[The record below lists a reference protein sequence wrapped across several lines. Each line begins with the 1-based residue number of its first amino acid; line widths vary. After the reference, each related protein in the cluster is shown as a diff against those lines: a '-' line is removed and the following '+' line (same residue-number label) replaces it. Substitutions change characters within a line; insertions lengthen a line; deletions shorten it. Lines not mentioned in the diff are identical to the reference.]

1 MQNQSLHNQEQFG
14 YNTPNIT
21 KDNTIKAF
29 EKFNLHPQILKAV
42 AHEKYENA
50 TAIQN
55 KVIPAAMKGMDI
67 LGASKSGTGKTAA
80 YVLPLLNKLQK
91 LVKKDEK
98 VVRALIIVP
107 TIELADQV
115 SRTIVSFTRYLDIQT
130 VKIQGGSKKTD
141 QLHQLKQG
149 VDIVVATPG
158 RLQDFIHD
166 KKINLEYVN
175 TVILDEADT
184 MLELG
189 FLGEIKS
196 ILKNCTQPKQMMCF
210 SATISQNIKKLA
222 KEFLR
227 DPAIVEVSNRRD
239 VVNFIK
245 HRAYKVDKKRKAEL
259 ATKLVKDMG
268 IEQVLIFVNKKE
280 TANKLFEY
288 FKTKEIWTTL
298 IHGDINR
305 GGRARALTLF
315 KSGKSQVLIATDI
328 AARGIDIP
336 QLPLVINYDLP
347 EETDSFTHRVGRTG
361 RANHKGQVITLLTIN
376 DYNAFT
382 TIEKH
387 LKLNVKR
394 EIMEGFEITDKQPRQ
409 ARPRKKSLSEKKGK
423 IDYDKR
429 RKYTY
434 AAQKKK
440 REEKKGLKKK

>member
-1 MQNQSLHNQEQFG
+1 
-14 YNTPNIT
+14 
-21 KDNTIKAF
+21 
-29 EKFNLHPQILKAV
+29 
-42 AHEKYENA
+42 
-50 TAIQN
+50 
-55 KVIPAAMKGMDI
+55 MKGMDI

-91 LVKKDEK
+91 IVKKEGK

-115 SRTIVSFTRYLDIQT
+115 SRTIVSFSKYLDIQT
-130 VKIQGGSKKTD
+130 VKVQGGSKKTD
-141 QLHQLKQG
+141 QIHKLKEG

-166 KKINLEYVN
+166 KKINLEHVN

-189 FLGEIKS
+189 FLGEIKA
-196 ILKNCTQPKQMMCF
+196 ILKSCTQPKQMMCF
-210 SATISQNIKKLA
+210 SATISQNIKKLS

-239 VVNFIK
+239 VVNAIK
-245 HRAYKVDKKRKAEL
+245 HKAYKVDKKRKAEL
-259 ATKLVKDMG
+259 AAKLVKDIG
-268 IEQVLIFVNKKE
+268 AGQVLIFVNKKE
-280 TANKLFEY
+280 SADKLYEYLKNKD
-288 FKTKEIWTTL
+288 IWTSI
-298 IHGDINR
+298 IHGDIKR
-305 GGRARALTLF
+305 GGRAKSLALL
-315 KSGKSQVLIATDI
+315 KSGKTQVLVATDI

-336 QLPLVINYDLP
+336 ELPLVINYDLP
-347 EETDSFTHRVGRTG
+347 EGTDDFTHRVGRTG
-361 RANHKGQVITLLTIN
+361 RANHKGAVITLLTIH
-376 DYNAFT
+376 DYNAFS

-394 EIMEGFEITDKQPRQ
+394 EIMDGFEITDKQPRQ

-423 IDYDKR
+423 IDYDKKR
-429 RKYTY
+429 RYTY

-440 REEKKGLKKK
+440 KQEQAKKRK

>member
-1 MQNQSLHNQEQFG
+1 
-14 YNTPNIT
+14 
-21 KDNTIKAF
+21 
-29 EKFNLHPQILKAV
+29 
-42 AHEKYENA
+42 
-50 TAIQN
+50 
-55 KVIPAAMKGMDI
+55 MDV

-91 LVKKDEK
+91 VVKKEDK
-98 VVRALIIVP
+98 VVRALILVP

-115 SRTIVSFTRYLDIQT
+115 SRTIVSFSKYLDIET
-130 VKIQGGSKKTD
+130 VKVQGGSKKSD
-141 QLHQLKQG
+141 QIQRIKQG

-158 RLQDFIHD
+158 RLQDFIAD
-166 KKINLEYVN
+166 KKINLEHIN

-189 FLGEIKS
+189 FLEEIKS
-196 ILKNCTQPKQMMCF
+196 ILKSCTQPKQMMCF

-227 DPAIVEVSNRRD
+227 SPAIVEVSNRRD
-239 VVNFIK
+239 VVNFIQ

-259 ATKLVKDMG
+259 ALKLVQEMG
-268 IEQVLIFVNKKE
+268 EAQVLIFVNKKE
-280 TANKLFEY
+280 IADKLFDY
-288 FKTKEIWTTL
+288 FKEKGIWTTL
-298 IHGDINR
+298 LHGDIKR
-305 GGRARALTLF
+305 GARAKALTTF
-315 KSGKSQVLIATDI
+315 KSKKSQVLIATDI

-361 RANHKGQVITLLTIN
+361 RANHKGGVITLLTIH
-376 DYNAFT
+376 DYNAFS

-429 RKYTY
+429 RRYTY

-440 REEKKGLKKK
+440 REEEKKKKRR

>member
-1 MQNQSLHNQEQFG
+1 
-14 YNTPNIT
+14 
-21 KDNTIKAF
+21 
-29 EKFNLHPQILKAV
+29 
-42 AHEKYENA
+42 
-50 TAIQN
+50 
-55 KVIPAAMKGMDI
+55 MKGLDI

-91 LVKKDEK
+91 IVKKDEK

-115 SRTIVSFTRYLDIQT
+115 SRTIVSFSKYMDIQT
-130 VKIQGGSKKTD
+130 VKIQGGSKKSD
-141 QLHQLKQG
+141 QIHQLKQG
-149 VDIVVATPG
+149 VDIIVATPG
-158 RLQDFIHD
+158 RLQDFISD
-166 KKINLEYVN
+166 KKVNLEYVN

-189 FLGEIKS
+189 FLAEIKS
-196 ILKNCTQPKQMMCF
+196 ILKSCTQPKQMMCF

-239 VVNFIK
+239 VVNAIRHK
-245 HRAYKVDKKRKAEL
+245 AYKVDKLRKAEL
-259 ATKLVKDMG
+259 AAKLVKAMNG
-268 IEQVLIFVNKKE
+268 EQVLLFVNKKDS
-280 TANKLFEY
+280 ADKLFEY
-288 FKTKEIWTTL
+288 FKTQEIWTTI
-298 IHGDINR
+298 IHGDIKR
-305 GGRARALTLF
+305 GGRAKALTLF

-336 QLPLVINYDLP
+336 ELPLVLNYDLP
-347 EETDSFTHRVGRTG
+347 EETDSFTHRVGRTA
-361 RANHKGQVITLLTIN
+361 RANRKGTVITLLTIY

-394 EIMEGFEITDKQPRQ
+394 EIMDGFEITDKQPRQ

-429 RKYTY
+429 RRYTY

-440 REEKKGLKKK
+440 KTERTGIKKKKK

>member
-1 MQNQSLHNQEQFG
+1 M
-14 YNTPNIT
+14 PNRFWH
-21 KDNTIKAF
+21 DQGSTIKAF
-29 EKFNLHPQILKAV
+29 EKLNLHPDILRAI
-42 AHEKYENA
+42 AHEKYENT

-55 KVIPAAMKGMDI
+55 KVIPAAMKGIDI

-91 LVKKDEK
+91 VVKKDEK

-115 SRTIVSFTRYLDIQT
+115 SRTIVSFSRYLDIQT
-130 VKIQGGSKKTD
+130 MKIQGGSKKSD
-141 QLHQLKQG
+141 QIHKLRQG
-149 VDIVVATPG
+149 ADIVVATPG
-158 RLQDFIHD
+158 RLQDFIDD
-166 KKINLEYVN
+166 KKINLDHIN
-175 TVILDEADT
+175 TIILDEADT

-196 ILKNCTQPKQMMCF
+196 ILKSCTQPKQMMLF
-210 SATISQNIKKLA
+210 SATISQNIKKLG
-222 KEFLR
+222 KDFLN

-239 VVNFIK
+239 VVNAIN

-259 ATKLVKDMG
+259 ATKLIKEMG
-268 IEQVLIFVNKKE
+268 IEQVLLFVNKKE
-280 TANKLFEY
+280 TADKVYEY
-288 FKTKEIWTTL
+288 LKSQDIWTSV

-305 GGRARALTLF
+305 GGRAKALSLL
-315 KSGKSQVLIATDI
+315 KSGKTQVLVATDI
-328 AARGIDIP
+328 AARGIDIKE
-336 QLPLVINYDLP
+336 LPLVINYDLP
-347 EETDSFTHRVGRTG
+347 EHTDDFTHRVGRTG
-361 RANHKGQVITLLTIN
+361 RANHKGGVVTLLTIL
-376 DYNAFT
+376 DYNAFS

-423 IDYDKR
+423 IDYDKI

-440 REEKKGLKKK
+440 KQEAQKKK

>member
-1 MQNQSLHNQEQFG
+1 
-14 YNTPNIT
+14 
-21 KDNTIKAF
+21 
-29 EKFNLHPQILKAV
+29 
-42 AHEKYENA
+42 
-50 TAIQN
+50 
-55 KVIPAAMKGMDI
+55 MKGADI

-91 LVKKDEK
+91 VVKKDQK

-115 SRTIVSFTRYLDIQT
+115 SRTIVSFSKYLDIQT
-130 VKIQGGSKKTD
+130 VKVQGGSKKTD
-141 QLHQLKQG
+141 QISRIKQG

-158 RLQDFIHD
+158 RLQDFIAD

-189 FLGEIKS
+189 FLAEIKA
-196 ILKNCTQPKQMMCF
+196 ILKNCTAPKQMMCF
-210 SATISQNIKKLA
+210 SATISQNIKKLS

-227 DPAIVEVSNRRD
+227 DPIIVEVSNRRD
-239 VVNFIK
+239 VVNAIH

-259 ATKLVKDMG
+259 AIKLIKDLG
-268 IEQVLIFVNKKE
+268 VGQVLVFVNKKE
-280 TANKLFEY
+280 SANQLFEY
-288 FKTKEIWTTL
+288 FKKHDIWTTVL
-298 IHGDINR
+298 HGDINR
-305 GGRARALTLF
+305 GGRAKALTLF

-336 QLPLVINYDLP
+336 ELPLVINYDLP

-361 RANHKGQVITLLTIN
+361 RANHKGGVITLLTIH
-376 DYNAFT
+376 DYNAFS

-394 EIMEGFEITDKQPRQ
+394 EIMDGFEITDKQPRQ
-409 ARPRKKSLSEKKGK
+409 ARPRKKSLREKKGY
-423 IDYDKR
+423 IDYDKK
-429 RKYTY
+429 RKFTY

-440 REEKKGLKKK
+440 REEEKKRKKK

>member
-1 MQNQSLHNQEQFG
+1 
-14 YNTPNIT
+14 
-21 KDNTIKAF
+21 
-29 EKFNLHPQILKAV
+29 
-42 AHEKYENA
+42 
-50 TAIQN
+50 
-55 KVIPAAMKGMDI
+55 MKGSDI

-91 LVKKDEK
+91 VVKKEGK

-115 SRTIVSFTRYLDIQT
+115 SRTIVSFSRYLDIQT
-130 VKIQGGSKKTD
+130 VKVQGGSKKID
-141 QLHQLKQG
+141 QIQKIKQG

-166 KKINLEYVN
+166 KKINLEHVN

-189 FLGEIKS
+189 FLGEIKA
-196 ILKNCTQPKQMMCF
+196 ILKSCTQPKQMMCF
-210 SATISQNIKKLA
+210 SATISQNIKKLS
-222 KEFLR
+222 KEFLH
-227 DPAIVEVSNRRD
+227 DPIIVEVSSRRD
-239 VVNFIK
+239 VVNAIK

-259 ATKLVKDMG
+259 AAKLVKNMG
-268 IEQVLIFVNKKE
+268 EEQVLIFVNKKE
-280 TANKLFEY
+280 RADKLFEY
-288 FKTKEIWTTL
+288 FKANDIWTTI
-298 IHGDINR
+298 IHGDIKR
-305 GGRARALTLF
+305 GGRAKALTLF

-336 QLPLVINYDLP
+336 ELPLVINYDLP

-361 RANHKGQVITLLTIN
+361 RANHKGGVITLLTIY
-376 DYNAFT
+376 DYNAFS

-423 IDYDKR
+423 IDYDKKR
-429 RKYTY
+429 RYTY

-440 REEKKGLKKK
+440 RQEARGKKS

>member
-1 MQNQSLHNQEQFG
+1 
-14 YNTPNIT
+14 
-21 KDNTIKAF
+21 
-29 EKFNLHPQILKAV
+29 LHPDILKAV
-42 AHEKYENA
+42 ALENYPNT

-80 YVLPLLNKLQK
+80 YVLPLLHKLQK
-91 LVKKDEK
+91 IVKKEQK
-98 VVRALIIVP
+98 VVRALIVVP

-115 SRTIVSFTRYLDIQT
+115 SRTIVSFSKYLDIQT
-130 VKIQGGSKKTD
+130 VKVQGGSKKID
-141 QLHQLKQG
+141 QIHKIKQG

-158 RLQDFIHD
+158 RLQEFIHD
-166 KKINLEYVN
+166 KKINLEHVN
-175 TVILDEADT
+175 TIILDEADT

-189 FLGEIKS
+189 FLNEIKS
-196 ILKNCTQPKQMMCF
+196 ILKSCNHPKQMMCF
-210 SATISQNIKKLA
+210 SATISQNIKKLS

-239 VVNFIK
+239 VVNAIK
-245 HRAYKVDKKRKAEL
+245 HRAYKIDKKRKAEL
-259 ATKLVKDMG
+259 AARLVKNMG
-268 IEQVLIFVNKKE
+268 EEQVLIFVNKKE
-280 TANKLFEY
+280 RADKLFEY
-288 FKTKEIWTTL
+288 FKANDIWTTI

-305 GGRARALTLF
+305 GGRAKALTLF

-336 QLPLVINYDLP
+336 ELPLVINYDLP

-361 RANHKGQVITLLTIN
+361 RANHKGGVITLLTIN
-376 DYNAFT
+376 DYNAFS

-394 EIMEGFEITDKQPRQ
+394 EIMDGFEITDKQPRQ

-423 IDYDKR
+423 IDYDKKR
-429 RKYTY
+429 RYTY

-440 REEKKGLKKK
+440 KQEGKAKKS

>member
-1 MQNQSLHNQEQFG
+1 M
-14 YNTPNIT
+14 
-21 KDNTIKAF
+21 
-29 EKFNLHPQILKAV
+29 

-55 KVIPAAMKGMDI
+55 KVIPAAMKGADI

-91 LVKKDEK
+91 VVKKDQK

-115 SRTIVSFTRYLDIQT
+115 SRTIVSFSKYLDIQT
-130 VKIQGGSKKTD
+130 VKVQGGSKKTD
-141 QLHQLKQG
+141 QIQRIKQG

-158 RLQDFIHD
+158 RLQDFIND

-175 TVILDEADT
+175 TIILDEADT

-189 FLGEIKS
+189 FLGEIKA
-196 ILKNCTQPKQMMCF
+196 ILKSCTQPKQMMCF
-210 SATISQNIKKLA
+210 SATISQNIKKLS
-222 KEFLR
+222 KDFLNN
-227 DPAIVEVSNRRD
+227 PTIVEVSNRRD
-239 VVNFIK
+239 IVNVIK

-259 ATKLVKDMG
+259 AVKLIKDMG
-268 IEQVLIFVNKKE
+268 EEQVLIFVNKKDI
-280 TANKLFEY
+280 ADKLFEY
-288 FKTKEIWTTL
+288 FKANDIWTTI
-298 IHGDINR
+298 IHGDIKR
-305 GGRARALTLF
+305 GGRAKALTLF
-315 KSGKSQVLIATDI
+315 KSKKSQVLIATDI

-336 QLPLVINYDLP
+336 LLPLVINYDLP

-361 RANHKGQVITLLTIN
+361 RANHKGGVITLLTIN
-376 DYNAFT
+376 DYNAFS

-394 EIMEGFEITDKQPRQ
+394 EIMDGFEITDKQPRQ

-423 IDYDKR
+423 IDYDKK

-440 REEKKGLKKK
+440 REDEKKKKRK

>member
-1 MQNQSLHNQEQFG
+1 
-14 YNTPNIT
+14 
-21 KDNTIKAF
+21 
-29 EKFNLHPQILKAV
+29 
-42 AHEKYENA
+42 
-50 TAIQN
+50 
-55 KVIPAAMKGMDI
+55 MKGMDI

-91 LVKKDEK
+91 VVKKEGK

-115 SRTIVSFTRYLDIQT
+115 SRTIVSFSRYLDIQT
-130 VKIQGGSKKTD
+130 VKVQGGSKKTD
-141 QLHQLKQG
+141 QIHKLKEG

-166 KKINLEYVN
+166 KKINLEHIN
-175 TVILDEADT
+175 TIILDEADT

-189 FLGEIKS
+189 FLGEIKA
-196 ILKNCTQPKQMMCF
+196 ILKSCSQPKQMMCF
-210 SATISQNIKKLA
+210 SATISQNIKKLS

-259 ATKLVKDMG
+259 AAKLINDMG
-268 IEQVLIFVNKKE
+268 VGQVLIFVNKKE
-280 TANKLFEY
+280 SADKLYEYLKNKD
-288 FKTKEIWTTL
+288 IWTSI
-298 IHGDINR
+298 IHGDIKR
-305 GGRARALTLF
+305 GGRAKALTLL
-315 KSGKSQVLIATDI
+315 KSGKTQVLVATDI

-336 QLPLVINYDLP
+336 ELPLVINYDLP
-347 EETDSFTHRVGRTG
+347 EGTDEFTHRVGRTG
-361 RANHKGQVITLLTIN
+361 RANHKGAVITLLTIH
-376 DYNAFT
+376 DYNAFS

-394 EIMEGFEITDKQPRQ
+394 EIMDGFEITDKQPRQ

-423 IDYDKR
+423 IDYDKKR
-429 RKYTY
+429 RYTY

-440 REEKKGLKKK
+440 RQEQAKKKK